1 MRLTDIIKRAN
12 HNLWCNR
19 SRTIL
24 TTLAITVGSL
34 TIMLTVG
41 INAGVNGYI
50 DKQVEST
57 GGNDIIEVMPK
68 GIADRMSSMM
78 TLGATEVQ
86 EYRSN
91 QGQSQQVSLTD
102 RDLAGIK
109 RLKGVKLAKLSD
121 LLYPSYIT
129 RDRDEAKKYKLTVG
143 PLAASSIKLDLAAG
157 RSVRIDGSEAEAIL
171 PDRYLEPLGFSSA
184 KQAIGQVVRVGVPH
198 RLGGQIDEVKIRI
211 VGVQNQSI
219 VGFGRVFLNDAAG
232 RLIRSAY
239 LTGMPEALQS
249 QHGLII
255 IQVKP
260 GYESKEKLAQIKQE
274 LTNMG
279 YSSISEDDYISSIKL
294 FFNAITVI
302 LTIFGVIALIT
313 ASIGIVNT
321 LLMSVQERTR
331 EIGLMKAMGLSSG
344 RIFALFSLEA
354 VSLGFWGGMLAAG
367 LAVVIKQTV
376 NPWAGRNFLSGLPG
390 FNLIELNPLYV
401 GAIVAIVMVVAF
413 LAGTLPAKRATKQD
427 PIQALRYE

>member
-1 MRLTDIIKRAN
+1 MRLTDIIKQAN

-184 KQAIGQVVRVGVPH
+184 KQAIGQMVRVGVPH

-354 VSLGFWGGMLAAG
+354 VSLGFWGGMLAVG

-401 GAIVAIVMVVAF
+401 GAIVVIVMVVAF

>member
-1 MRLTDIIKRAN
+1 MRLTDIIKQAN
-12 HNLWCNR
+12 HNLWRNR

-86 EYRSN
+86 EYQSN

-211 VGVQNQSI
+211 AGVQNQSI

-232 RLIRSAY
+232 RLVRSAY
-239 LTGMPEALQS
+239 LTGMPEALRS

-401 GAIVAIVMVVAF
+401 GAIVVIVMVVAF

>member
-12 HNLWCNR
+12 HNLWRNR

-232 RLIRSAY
+232 RLVRSAY

-401 GAIVAIVMVVAF
+401 GAIVVIVMVVAF

>member
-12 HNLWCNR
+12 HNLWRNR

-143 PLAASSIKLDLAAG
+143 PLAANSIKLDLAAG

-184 KQAIGQVVRVGVPH
+184 KQAVGQVVRVGVPH

-232 RLIRSAY
+232 RLVRSAY
-239 LTGMPEALQS
+239 LTGMPEALRS

-294 FFNAITVI
+294 FFNAITAI

-401 GAIVAIVMVVAF
+401 GVIVVIVMVVAF

>member
-12 HNLWCNR
+12 HNLWRNR

-41 INAGVNGYI
+41 INTGVNGYI

-129 RDRDEAKKYKLTVG
+129 RDQDGAKKYKLTVG

-184 KQAIGQVVRVGVPH
+184 KQAVGQVVRVGVPH

-232 RLIRSAY
+232 RLVRSTY

-302 LTIFGVIALIT
+302 LTIFGVIALVT

-401 GAIVAIVMVVAF
+401 GAIVVIVMVVAF

>member
-1 MRLTDIIKRAN
+1 MRLTDIIKQAN
-12 HNLWCNR
+12 HNLWRNR

-41 INAGVNGYI
+41 INAGVNDYI
-50 DKQVEST
+50 DKQVKST
-57 GGNDIIEVMPK
+57 GGNDIVEVMPK

-86 EYRSN
+86 EYRSD
-91 QGQSQQVSLTD
+91 QEQSQQVSLTD
-102 RDLAGIK
+102 RDLARIR

-121 LLYPSYIT
+121 ILYPSYIT
-129 RDRDEAKKYKLTVG
+129 RDQDEVKKYKLTVG

-171 PDRYLEPLGFSSA
+171 PDRYLGPLGFSSA
-184 KQAIGQVVRVGVPH
+184 KQAVGRTVRVGVPH
-198 RLGGQIDEVKIRI
+198 QLGGQIDEVKIRI

-219 VGFGRVFLNDAAG
+219 VGFGRVFLNDAAA

-239 LTGMPEALQS
+239 LTGMPEALQGR
-249 QHGLII
+249 HGLII

-260 GYESKEKLAQIKQE
+260 GHESKEKLAQIKQE
-274 LTNMG
+274 LANMG

-367 LAVVIKQTV
+367 LAVAIKQTV

-390 FNLIELNPLYV
+390 FNLIELDPLYV
-401 GAIVAIVMVVAF
+401 GAIVMIVMVVAF

>member
-1 MRLTDIIKRAN
+1 MRLTDIIKQAN
-12 HNLWCNR
+12 HNLWRNR

-41 INAGVNGYI
+41 INAGVNDYI

-91 QGQSQQVSLTD
+91 QGQNQQVSLTD

-184 KQAIGQVVRVGVPH
+184 KQAIGQMVRVGVPH

-232 RLIRSAY
+232 QLIRSAY
-239 LTGMPEALQS
+239 LTGMPEALRS

-390 FNLIELNPLYV
+390 FNLIELSPLYV
-401 GAIVAIVMVVAF
+401 GAIVVIVMVVAF

>member
-12 HNLWCNR
+12 HNLWRNR

-211 VGVQNQSI
+211 AGVQNQSI

-232 RLIRSAY
+232 RLIRSVY
-239 LTGMPEALQS
+239 LTGMPEALRS

-401 GAIVAIVMVVAF
+401 GAIVVIVMVVAF

>member
-1 MRLTDIIKRAN
+1 MRLTDIIKQAN
-12 HNLWCNR
+12 HNLWRNR

-184 KQAIGQVVRVGVPH
+184 KQAIGQMVRVGVPH
-198 RLGGQIDEVKIRI
+198 RLGDQIDEVKIRI

-239 LTGMPEALQS
+239 LTGMPGALQS

-401 GAIVAIVMVVAF
+401 GAIVVIVMMVAF

>member
-184 KQAIGQVVRVGVPH
+184 KQAIGQMVRVGVPH
-198 RLGGQIDEVKIRI
+198 RLGGQVDEVKIRI

-401 GAIVAIVMVVAF
+401 GAIVVIVMVVAF

>member
-57 GGNDIIEVMPK
+57 GGNDIIEVMSK
-68 GIADRMSSMM
+68 GIADQMSSMM

-109 RLKGVKLAKLSD
+109 RLKGIKLAKLSD

-143 PLAASSIKLDLAAG
+143 PLAANSIKLDLAAG

-171 PDRYLEPLGFSSA
+171 PDRYLVPLGFSSA
-184 KQAIGQVVRVGVPH
+184 KQAIGQVVRMGVPH

-239 LTGMPEALQS
+239 LTGMPGALQS

-260 GYESKEKLAQIKQE
+260 GYESKEKLALIKQE

-367 LAVVIKQTV
+367 LAVAIKQTV

-401 GAIVAIVMVVAF
+401 GAIVVIVMVVAF

>member
-12 HNLWCNR
+12 HNLWRNR

-184 KQAIGQVVRVGVPH
+184 KQAIGQMVRVGVPH

-232 RLIRSAY
+232 RLIRGAY
-239 LTGMPEALQS
+239 LTGMPEVLRS

-401 GAIVAIVMVVAF
+401 GAIVVVVMVVAF

>member
-184 KQAIGQVVRVGVPH
+184 KQAIGQMVRVGVPH
-198 RLGGQIDEVKIRI
+198 RLGDQIDEVKIRI

-232 RLIRSAY
+232 RLISSAY

-401 GAIVAIVMVVAF
+401 GAIVVIVMVVAF

>member
-184 KQAIGQVVRVGVPH
+184 KQAIGQMVRVGVPH
-198 RLGGQIDEVKIRI
+198 RLGGRIDEVKIRI

-232 RLIRSAY
+232 RLVRSAY
-239 LTGMPEALQS
+239 LTGMPEALRS

-260 GYESKEKLAQIKQE
+260 GYESKEKLAQIKQG

-354 VSLGFWGGMLAAG
+354 VSLGFWGGMMAAG

>member
-1 MRLTDIIKRAN
+1 MRLTDIIKQAN
-12 HNLWCNR
+12 HNLWRNR

-129 RDRDEAKKYKLTVG
+129 RDRGEAKKYKLTVG

-157 RSVRIDGSEAEAIL
+157 RSVRIDGLEAEAIL

-184 KQAIGQVVRVGVPH
+184 KQAIGQMVRVGVPH

-232 RLIRSAY
+232 RLISSAY
-239 LTGMPEALQS
+239 LTGMPEALRS

-401 GAIVAIVMVVAF
+401 GAIVAIVMMVAF

>member
-12 HNLWCNR
+12 HNLWRNR

-184 KQAIGQVVRVGVPH
+184 KQAVGRTVRVGVPH

-232 RLIRSAY
+232 RLVRSAY
-239 LTGMPEALQS
+239 LTGMPEALRS

-260 GYESKEKLAQIKQE
+260 GYESKEKLAQIKQG

-279 YSSISEDDYISSIKL
+279 YSSISEDDYISSIKF

-401 GAIVAIVMVVAF
+401 GAIVVIVMVVAF

>member
-12 HNLWCNR
+12 HNLWHNR

-143 PLAASSIKLDLAAG
+143 SLAASSIKLDLAAG

-239 LTGMPEALQS
+239 LTGMPEALRS

-401 GAIVAIVMVVAF
+401 GVIVMIVMVVAF

>member
-12 HNLWCNR
+12 HNLWRNR

-211 VGVQNQSI
+211 AGVQNQSI

-232 RLIRSAY
+232 RLISSAY

-376 NPWAGRNFLSGLPG
+376 NPWAGRNFLSG

-401 GAIVAIVMVVAF
+401 GAIVVIVMVVAF

>member
-91 QGQSQQVSLTD
+91 QGQNQQVSLTD

-184 KQAIGQVVRVGVPH
+184 KQAIGQMVRVGVPH

-219 VGFGRVFLNDAAG
+219 VGFGRVFLNDAAA

-239 LTGMPEALQS
+239 LTGMPEALRS

-302 LTIFGVIALIT
+302 LTIFGVITLIT

-401 GAIVAIVMVVAF
+401 GAIVVIVMVVAF

>member
-1 MRLTDIIKRAN
+1 MRLTDIIKQAN
-12 HNLWCNR
+12 HNLWRNR

-78 TLGATEVQ
+78 TLGGTEVQ

-184 KQAIGQVVRVGVPH
+184 KQAIGQMVRVGVPH

-344 RIFALFSLEA
+344 RIFTLFSLEA

-401 GAIVAIVMVVAF
+401 GAIVMIVMVVAF

>member
-1 MRLTDIIKRAN
+1 MRLSDIIKQAN
-12 HNLWCNR
+12 HNLWRNR

-294 FFNAITVI
+294 FFNAITVV

-321 LLMSVQERTR
+321 LLMSVRERTR

-401 GAIVAIVMVVAF
+401 GAIVVIVMVVAF

>member
-12 HNLWCNR
+12 HNLWRNR

-86 EYRSN
+86 EYQSN

-184 KQAIGQVVRVGVPH
+184 KQAVGQVVRVGVPH

-367 LAVVIKQTV
+367 LAVVIRQTI

>member
-1 MRLTDIIKRAN
+1 MRLTDIIKQAN
-12 HNLWCNR
+12 HNLWRNR

-78 TLGATEVQ
+78 ALGATEVQ

-171 PDRYLEPLGFSSA
+171 PDRYLEPLGFSFA
-184 KQAIGQVVRVGVPH
+184 KQAIGQMVRVGVPH

-274 LTNMG
+274 LTNMD

-401 GAIVAIVMVVAF
+401 GAIVVIVMVVAF

>member
-12 HNLWCNR
+12 HNLWYNR

-184 KQAIGQVVRVGVPH
+184 KQAIGQMVRVGVPH

-232 RLIRSAY
+232 RLVRSAY
-239 LTGMPEALQS
+239 LTGMPEALRS

-260 GYESKEKLAQIKQE
+260 GYESKEKLAQIKQG

>member
-232 RLIRSAY
+232 RLVRSAY
-239 LTGMPEALQS
+239 LTGMPEALRS

-294 FFNAITVI
+294 FFNAITVV

-401 GAIVAIVMVVAF
+401 GAIVMIVMVVAF

>member
-12 HNLWCNR
+12 HNLWHNR

-184 KQAIGQVVRVGVPH
+184 KQAIGQMVRVGVPH

-255 IQVKP
+255 IQVRP
-260 GYESKEKLAQIKQE
+260 SYESKEKLAQIKQE

-401 GAIVAIVMVVAF
+401 GAIVVIVMVVAF

>member
-12 HNLWCNR
+12 HNLWHNR

-78 TLGATEVQ
+78 TLGATKVQ

-184 KQAIGQVVRVGVPH
+184 KQAIGQMVRVGVPH

-367 LAVVIKQTV
+367 LAAVIKQTV

-390 FNLIELNPLYV
+390 FDLIELNPLYV
-401 GAIVAIVMVVAF
+401 GAIVVIVMVVAF

>member
-1 MRLTDIIKRAN
+1 MRLSDIIKQAN
-12 HNLWCNR
+12 HNLWRNR

-50 DKQVEST
+50 DKQVKST

-184 KQAIGQVVRVGVPH
+184 KQAIGQMVRVGVPH
-198 RLGGQIDEVKIRI
+198 RLGDQIDEVKIRI

-232 RLIRSAY
+232 RLISSAY

-274 LTNMG
+274 LANMG

-354 VSLGFWGGMLAAG
+354 VSLGFWGGILAAG

-401 GAIVAIVMVVAF
+401 GAIVMIVMVVAF

>member
-12 HNLWCNR
+12 HNLWRNR

-184 KQAIGQVVRVGVPH
+184 KQAIGQMVRVGVPH

-232 RLIRSAY
+232 RLISSAY

-274 LTNMG
+274 LANMG

-367 LAVVIKQTV
+367 LAVMIKQTV

-401 GAIVAIVMVVAF
+401 GAIVVIVMVVAF

>member
-12 HNLWCNR
+12 HNLWHNR

-143 PLAASSIKLDLAAG
+143 SLAASSIKLDLAAG

-239 LTGMPEALQS
+239 LTGMPEALRS
-249 QHGLII
+249 QQGLII

-401 GAIVAIVMVVAF
+401 GVIVMIVMVVAF

>member
-12 HNLWCNR
+12 HNLWRNR

-184 KQAIGQVVRVGVPH
+184 KQAIGQMVRVGVPH

-232 RLIRSAY
+232 RLVRSAY
-239 LTGMPEALQS
+239 LTGMPEALRS

-401 GAIVAIVMVVAF
+401 GAIVVIVMVVAF

>member
-232 RLIRSAY
+232 RLIRSVY
-239 LTGMPEALQS
+239 LTGMPEALRS

-401 GAIVAIVMVVAF
+401 GAIVVIVMVVAF

>member
-12 HNLWCNR
+12 HNLWRNR

-157 RSVRIDGSEAEAIL
+157 HSVRIDGSEAEAIL

-184 KQAIGQVVRVGVPH
+184 KQAVGRTVRVGVPH

-232 RLIRSAY
+232 RLVRSAY
-239 LTGMPEALQS
+239 LTGMPEALRS

-401 GAIVAIVMVVAF
+401 GAIVVIVMVVAF

>member
-12 HNLWCNR
+12 HNLWHNR

-184 KQAIGQVVRVGVPH
+184 KQAIGQMVRVGVPH

-232 RLIRSAY
+232 QLIRSAY
-239 LTGMPEALQS
+239 LTGMPEALRS

-367 LAVVIKQTV
+367 LAAVIKQTV

-390 FNLIELNPLYV
+390 FNLVELNPLYV

>member
-12 HNLWCNR
+12 HNLWRNR

-184 KQAIGQVVRVGVPH
+184 KQAVGQVVRVGVPH

-232 RLIRSAY
+232 RLVRSTY

-302 LTIFGVIALIT
+302 LTIFGVIALVT

-401 GAIVAIVMVVAF
+401 GAIVVIVMVVAF

>member
-1 MRLTDIIKRAN
+1 MRLTDIIKQAN
-12 HNLWCNR
+12 HNLWRNR

-109 RLKGVKLAKLSD
+109 SLKGVKLAKLSD

-198 RLGGQIDEVKIRI
+198 QLGGQIDEVKIRI

-232 RLIRSAY
+232 RLVRSAY

-354 VSLGFWGGMLAAG
+354 VSLGFWGGMLATG

-401 GAIVAIVMVVAF
+401 GAIVVIVMVVAF

>member
-184 KQAIGQVVRVGVPH
+184 KQAVGQMVRVGVPH

-232 RLIRSAY
+232 QLIGSAY
-239 LTGMPEALQS
+239 LAGMPEALQS

-260 GYESKEKLAQIKQE
+260 GYESKEKLAQVKQE

-401 GAIVAIVMVVAF
+401 GAIVVIVMVVAF

>member
-184 KQAIGQVVRVGVPH
+184 KQAIGQMVRVGVLH
-198 RLGGQIDEVKIRI
+198 RLGDQIDEVKIRI

-232 RLIRSAY
+232 RLISSAY

-401 GAIVAIVMVVAF
+401 GAIVVIVMMVAF

>member
-12 HNLWCNR
+12 HNLWHNR

-184 KQAIGQVVRVGVPH
+184 KQAIGQMVRVGVPH

-367 LAVVIKQTV
+367 LAAVIKQTV

-401 GAIVAIVMVVAF
+401 GAIVVIVMVVAF

>member
-19 SRTIL
+19 LRTIL

-157 RSVRIDGSEAEAIL
+157 RNVRIDGSEAEAIL

-184 KQAIGQVVRVGVPH
+184 KQAIGQMVRVGVPH

-219 VGFGRVFLNDAAG
+219 VGFGRVFLNDAAT

-239 LTGMPEALQS
+239 LTGMPEALRS

-302 LTIFGVIALIT
+302 LTIFGAIALIT

-354 VSLGFWGGMLAAG
+354 VSLGFWGGILAAG
-367 LAVVIKQTV
+367 LAVVIKQAV

-390 FNLIELNPLYV
+390 FNLIELNPLYA
-401 GAIVAIVMVVAF
+401 GAIVMIVMVVAF